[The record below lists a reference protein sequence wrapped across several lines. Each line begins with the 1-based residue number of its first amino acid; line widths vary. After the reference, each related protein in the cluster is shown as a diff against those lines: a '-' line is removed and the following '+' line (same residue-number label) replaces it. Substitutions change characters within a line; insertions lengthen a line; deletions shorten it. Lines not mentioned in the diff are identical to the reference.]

1 MSRAQQGQTFDTASS
16 ESQTNEAAAQ
26 ASEAAEQADISQ
38 NQSQLAKFAADNPYV
53 EGGQMQTTENR
64 QLSNTAESTA
74 AAAGAKGQQQAQRT
88 GQNAAAPIA
97 AGEAEQQQAQRTLSS
112 DEAAATQS
120 RLASGAQYGQDV
132 LKGGEAITGEEAS
145 LAGLQAGQA
154 QGELSTQ
161 EQAAQQPS
169 FLDELGQ
176 GLISGAGQ
184 VGSAAITAYCPAR
197 GTIYLACGGIQRR
210 VEDLEIGDFIA
221 GIDGEDQ
228 LIEEIQTA
236 ILPVLRTTAANGFV
250 VRTSAVHAFALPIG
264 GFAVAAKSMGK
275 TILTSDG
282 PSRVI
287 SVEPDGVAEVF
298 NIITDG
304 SHTYLADGFWSLG
317 VGDAERNVPMEEWG
331 EIGSRLAQAGGDHGN
346 DR

>member
-1 MSRAQQGQTFDTASS
+1 MSRAQQGAIESTESADSAASTTAATT
-16 ESQTNEAAAQ
+16 SQAE
-26 ASEAAEQADISQ
+26 EQADINQ

-53 EGGQMQTTENR
+53 QGGTMQTAEN
-64 QLSNTAESTA
+64 QELSNTADATA
-74 AAAGAKGQQQAQRT
+74 AAAAAKNQQQAQRT
-88 GQNAAAPIA
+88 GQNAAAPVA
-97 AGEAEQQQAQRTLSS
+97 AGEAEQQAAQRSLSS
-112 DEAAATQS
+112 EEAGATTS
-120 RLASGAQYGQDV
+120 RLASGAQYGAEV
-132 LKGGEAITGEEAS
+132 LGAGNSIAAQQAQLSSNLTGEA
-145 LAGLQAGQA
+145 QGQEGTA
-154 QGELSTQ
+154 
-161 EQAAQQPS
+161 EQAAQTPS

-176 GLISGAGQ
+176 GLISSAGQ
-184 VGSAAITAYCPAR
+184 AGSAAITAYCPAR